1 MTPRQKKNL
10 KALLIAGVAL
20 GASASLAIF
29 AVPLY
34 RIFCQVTGYG
44 GTTQEAKAAERTVL
58 DRVMQIRFDGSV
70 DPHLPWRFHPLQQ
83 VETVKV
89 GETGMAYYEATN
101 LSDRAIT
108 GGAVYNVTPHKAGLY
123 FAKIQCFCFT
133 EQTLAPGETV
143 KMGVTYFVDPAI
155 AEDPNMDGVSEIT
168 LSYTFYFR
176 NYAET
181 PHATATSMTDGE

>member
-1 MTPRQKKNL
+1 MTPQRKKNL
-10 KALLIAGVAL
+10 KALLIAGIAL

-44 GTTQEAKAAERTVL
+44 GTTQEAASDSREVL
-58 DRVMQIRFDGSV
+58 DRVMRVRFDGSV
-70 DPHLPWRFHPLQQ
+70 DPHLPWRFRPLQQ
-83 VETVKV
+83 VQTVKV
-89 GETGMAYYEATN
+89 GETGTAYYEATN

-108 GGAVYNVTPHKAGLY
+108 GAAVYNVTPHKAGLY

-133 EQTLAPGETV
+133 EQTLKPGETV

-155 AEDPNMDGVSEIT
+155 AEDSNLDGVSEIT

-176 NYAET
+176 KYADA
-181 PHATATSMTDGE
+181 PKATAANATVGE